1 MKLNQIDF
9 SLLDY
14 NDLKSLIYKYNIGKY
29 GKNILNIN
37 PKREELLNEIKVFIK
52 LRMEKYK
59 KKNPTAVIRSG
70 GVSNVPDTSIDKK
83 IFISP
88 TESSPSH
95 KQRRH
100 SSASIGNYSKMASS
114 SGKVEIQGAQ
124 TNHPRDRRMS
134 TPDTSR
140 EIQDAQHIHNIN
152 ANREDLNMTAK
163 KEMAKIT
170 PEYDKIGMFPK
181 VGRICA
187 IGDLHGDLTAT
198 LHALKLGGIIEDHIM
213 PYNLDKVKW
222 IGGGTWVV
230 QLGDQI
236 DRCRPDNWVNDCIED
251 FSDVFEDEGSN
262 NVIIN
267 LFNKLDAQSRQY
279 GGRVVGLLGNHEL
292 MNVDGDFRYVSPQ
305 EFLEYVP
312 KAERT
317 SEYTED
323 KKPMGFYHRKKL
335 YARGGYISNYYAAR
349 KYSVAQ
355 VGSWVFVHG
364 GIGHEL
370 ASKYTLL
377 ELNDVVKKWL
387 MKSTNRDEEKIFD
400 EIFRDDD
407 DVSPFWCRLYSEEEG
422 EGENT
427 EAEFNKLMEILNA
440 KNKTISPIRGMVVA
454 HTPQFM
460 YDKYLNSSYDN
471 RLWRIDVGMS
481 RAFGK
486 HCDSGEDKYR
496 QIQVLIIKND
506 TEFEVRKRP
515 FYYRYPCEGAGE
527 KVDHRNM
534 ANASFLK

>member
-1 MKLNQIDF
+1 MKLNKIDF

-29 GKNILNIN
+29 GKNILNVN
-37 PKREELLNEIKVFIK
+37 PSKEVLLNEIKIFIK
-52 LRMEKYK
+52 LKIDKYSNKSGAQLTSPRDRPNK
-59 KKNPTAVIRSG
+59 KKITINPEVLQGTGQTKHRR
-70 GVSNVPDTSIDKK
+70 N
-83 IFISP
+83 
-88 TESSPSH
+88 SSPS
-95 KQRRH
+95 
-100 SSASIGNYSKMASS
+100 IDNYSKMATSKEHRSTEPSS
-114 SGKVEIQGAQ
+114 ITSH
-124 TNHPRDRRMS
+124 TRDRRMS
-134 TPDTSR
+134 NPDTTK
-140 EIQDAQHIHNIN
+140 EINQATHIHNIN
-152 ANREDLNMTAK
+152 ANRDKLDMNAK
-163 KEMAKIT
+163 KEMAEIK
-170 PEYDKIGMFPK
+170 PEYEKIGMFPK

-187 IGDLHGDLTAT
+187 IGDLHGDLKIT

-236 DRCRPDNWVNDCIED
+236 DRCRPDNWVNDCIEE

-262 NVIIN
+262 NIIIN

-312 KAERT
+312 KNERT
-317 SEYTED
+317 SEYTDD

-335 YARGGYISNYYAAR
+335 YARGGFISNYYASK

-364 GIGHEL
+364 GFGHQL
-370 ASKYTLL
+370 ASKYTIL
-377 ELNDVVKKWL
+377 ELNDVVRKWL

-407 DVSPFWCRLYSEEEG
+407 DVSPFWCRLYSEDEG
-422 EGENT
+422 DGENT
-427 EAEFNKLMEILNA
+427 EEKFNKLMELMNK
-440 KNKTISPIRGMVVA
+440 KNRTICPIRGMVVA

-471 RLWRIDVGMS
+471 RMWRIDVGMS

-506 TEFEVRKRP
+506 TEFEILKRP

>member
-1 MKLNQIDF
+1 MKLNNIDF
-9 SLLDY
+9 SLMDY

-29 GKNILNIN
+29 GKNILNVN
-37 PKREELLNEIKVFIK
+37 PPRQLILNEIKIFITLK
-52 LRMEKYK
+52 LDKYK
-59 KKNPTAVIRSG
+59 QKSPRYRNQTSTMTPTKDSQ
-70 GVSNVPDTSIDKK
+70 KK
-83 IFISP
+83 IFITPPDNSV
-88 TESSPSH
+88 
-95 KQRRH
+95 KQRRN
-100 SSASIGNYSKMASS
+100 SSPSIGNYSKMSKS
-114 SGKVEIQGAQ
+114 ESHSNNKINIQGAV
-124 TNHPRDRRMS
+124 TNHVRDRRMS
-134 TPDTSR
+134 NPDTSK
-140 EIQDAQHIHNIN
+140 EISDATHIHNIN
-152 ANREDLNMTAK
+152 KNRSNLNM
-163 KEMAKIT
+163 KIDNELVKVN
-170 PEYDKIGMFPK
+170 PQYEQIGMFPK

-187 IGDLHGDLTAT
+187 IGDLHGDLTIT

-236 DRCRPDNWVNDCIED
+236 DRCRPDNWVKDCIED
-251 FSDVFEDEGSN
+251 LSSVFEDEGSN
-262 NVIIN
+262 NIIIN
-267 LFNKLDAQSRQY
+267 LFNKLDTQSRAF
-279 GGRVVGLLGNHEL
+279 GGRVVGLLGNHEI

-312 KAERT
+312 VKERT
-317 SEYTED
+317 SKYTD
-323 KKPMGFYHRKKL
+323 DGKPMGFYHRKKL
-335 YARGGYISNYYAAR
+335 YTRGGFISNYYAAK

-355 VGSWVFVHG
+355 IGSWVFVHG
-364 GIGHEL
+364 GFGHEL
-370 ASKYTLL
+370 ASKYTIM

-387 MKSTNRDEEKIFD
+387 MKSTNSDEEKIFD

-407 DVSPFWCRLYSEEEG
+407 DVSPFWCRLYSEDDG

-427 EAEFNKLMEILNA
+427 ESNFNELIQILNR
-440 KNKTISPIRGMVVA
+440 KNRTIVPIRGMVVA

-506 TEFEVRKRP
+506 NEFEVLKRP

-527 KVDHRNM
+527 TIDHANM
-534 ANASFLK
+534 TNASFL